1 MHRHR
6 LRRKNPPVSLRDHSR
21 RDERLRW
28 DGLGGAFYV
37 ISCAPGIQR
46 AQRIDRHSLSGSL
59 RRGKLFSSTA
69 GTQALDREHH
79 VARDGLPRSVAPHR
93 QLVDLKLPRSRP

>member
-1 MHRHR
+1 
-6 LRRKNPPVSLRDHSR
+6 
-21 RDERLRW
+21 
-28 DGLGGAFYV
+28 
-37 ISCAPGIQR
+37 
-46 AQRIDRHSLSGSL
+46 LSGSL